1 MSHYTSYT
9 MHIGIDTRLTYY
21 RTGGISTYMRRLV
34 SALETIDTHNEYT
47 IFQSRK
53 ASELLTKRFKTA
65 NLWTPCHHR
74 FERIALS
81 VELARF
87 GLDVLHS
94 PDFIPPLHGAHKHV
108 ITVHDLTF
116 LHYPQHLTQEAR
128 RYYNDQIKTAV
139 NQADHILAD
148 SQATKTDL
156 VNILDVPAEKVTV
169 HMLGVEKQFQPL
181 DTVTLEVQRQ
191 KLQLPQQFI
200 LFVGTFEPRKNILGL
215 LQAYKLLVEELADA
229 PPIVLVGRRGWLFD
243 ETMQNVRALNLGD
256 HVLWRE
262 NIEDHDLPTVYN
274 LASVLV
280 LPSFYEGFG
289 FPALEA
295 MACGTVPIVS
305 NRSSLP
311 EVVGEVGL
319 QINPDDTLAIK
330 EAIKKALTDTPWR
343 HQQEQ
348 LGLERAKQF
357 RWEATAQTAL
367 SVYQMVGA
375 QL

>member
-1 MSHYTSYT
+1 

-34 SALETIDTHNEYT
+34 SALESIDTRNEYT

-53 ASELLTKRFKTA
+53 ASEMLTKRFKTA

-74 FERIALS
+74 IERFALS

-87 GLDVLHS
+87 NLDVLHS
-94 PDFIPPLHGAHKHV
+94 PDFIPPLQGARKHI

-128 RYYNDQIKTAV
+128 HYYNDQIKMAV
-139 NQADHILAD
+139 KQANHILAD
-148 SQATKTDL
+148 SNATKTDL
-156 VNILDVPAEKVTV
+156 VNMLDVPAEKITV
-169 HMLGVEKQFQPL
+169 HMLGVEEQFKPL
-181 DTVTLEVQRQ
+181 DASLLEAQRQ
-191 KLQLPQQFI
+191 KHQLPQQFI

-215 LQAYKLLVEELADA
+215 LQAYKKLVDDWSDA

-243 ETMQNVRALNLGD
+243 ETMQSVRDLNLGNR
-256 HVLWRE
+256 VLWRE
-262 NIEDHDLPTVYN
+262 NIDDDDLPAVYN

-319 QINPDDTLAIK
+319 QINPDDTHAIK
-330 EAIKKALTDTPWR
+330 EAIQKALTDTEW
-343 HQQEQ
+343 QQLNRK

-357 RWEATAQTAL
+357 RWETTAQIAL
-367 SVYQMVGA
+367 SVYEAVGKR
-375 QL
+375 